1 MKLQFLG
8 AARQVTGSQYYL
20 EADGTHL
27 LVDCGTY
34 QERAYLAR
42 NWEKSPLRLRDLH
55 AILLTHAHLDHCGL
69 TPKLEREGFRGPI
82 LTTSASADL
91 VALVL
96 RDAAEIQAED
106 AAFKEKR
113 HRKEGRRKL
122 EPVKPLYTLKDV
134 EHTLPLVQSV
144 AYDRPVRIN
153 GHLQAVFH
161 DAGHILGS
169 AMIELRVGDHGQPRR
184 IVFTGDIGQC
194 GRPIVRDPTVFSEAD
209 YVVMESTY
217 GDRDHDNH
225 ETAGAEAGHT
235 SPARYSCSAQLEQVI
250 AETTRRGGKVIIPIF
265 AIERAQELI
274 YYLGRLLAAGRIPAV
289 PVYLDSPMAAQVND
303 VFRRHREC
311 LDAEAQEIVATEGS
325 LLKFP
330 SLHVARTV
338 PQSMAINSLTGPAI
352 IMATSGMCT
361 AGRIKHHLAH
371 HIGDPAATILFVGY
385 QSQGTLG
392 RQILDRHPEV
402 RIHGVWRLVRA
413 EIRQIHGI
421 SGHADRT
428 GLMQWLSHFRRPPKK
443 LFLTHGEPHASL
455 ALAEQ
460 VRQQMG
466 WNVAVPE
473 YRETVQLN
481 SDEAKM

>member
-1 MKLQFLG
+1 VKLQFLG

-20 EADGTHL
+20 EADGAHL

-42 NWEKSPLRLRDLH
+42 NWEKSPLRLHDLH
-55 AILLTHAHLDHCGL
+55 AILLTHAHVDHCGL
-69 TPKLEREGFRGPI
+69 APKLVREGFRGPI
-82 LTTSASADL
+82 LSTSASADL

-113 HRKEGRRKL
+113 HRKEGRRPL

-134 EHTLPLVQSV
+134 ERTLPLVQSV

-153 GHLQAVFH
+153 GHVQAVFH

-169 AMIELRVGDHGQPRR
+169 AMIELRVSDHGQPRR
-184 IVFTGDIGQC
+184 IVFTGDLGQC
-194 GRPIVRDPTVFSEAD
+194 GRPIVRDPAELSEAD

-217 GDRDHDNH
+217 GDRDHESH
-225 ETAGAEAGHT
+225 ETVA
-235 SPARYSCSAQLEQVI
+235 SQLEEVI
-250 AETTRRGGKVIIPIF
+250 SETARRGGKIVIPIF

-274 YYLGRLLAAGRIPAV
+274 YYLGRLLAAGRIPPV

-311 LDAEAQEIVATEGS
+311 LDAEAQAIVAAEGS
-325 LLKFP
+325 LLRFP
-330 SLHVARTV
+330 SLHVVRTV
-338 PQSMAINSLTGPAI
+338 AESMAINSLAGPAI
-352 IMATSGMCT
+352 VMATSGMCT

-371 HIGDPAATILFVGY
+371 HIGNPAATILFVGY

-392 RQILDRHPEV
+392 RAILDGSGEV

-413 EIRQIHGI
+413 EIRQIQGI

-428 GLMQWLSHFRRPPKK
+428 GLMQWLGHFRRPPKK
-443 LFLTHGEPHASL
+443 LFLTHGEAHASL

-460 VRQQMG
+460 VRQQLG
-466 WNVAVPE
+466 WDVAVPE
-473 YRETVQLN
+473 YRETAQLDSEESN
-481 SDEAKM
+481 APKPT